1 MARAALS
8 ADAVVDVALRLVD
21 EEGPAA
27 LTLAAVA
34 SRAGVAT
41 PSLYKHVRNL
51 AELRALMSV
60 HIMDELAERIGGA
73 VLGRSAD
80 EAIRALMMAWRD
92 YVLGHPHRYSALD
105 QAPTPMVA
113 QAGAEAGRHP
123 AGRPARVRTGELR
136 SHPRGPLPARG
147 RSRIRGA
154 GSGERVPATREAGR
168 DLRPADPHGGRRA
181 ADAASPRVK
190 RAHRGVHWRTETSQ
204 PCGASFAGDE
214 VVLV

>member
-51 AELRALMSV
+51 AELRALVSV
-60 HIMDELAERIGGA
+60 RVMDELAERTGRA

-80 EAIRALMMAWRD
+80 EAIRALMLAWRA
-92 YVLGHPHRYSALD
+92 YVVAHPHRYSAVV
-105 QAPTPMVA
+105 QAAEPMVA
-113 QAGAEAGRHP
+113 QAGDRLVAIVLAALRAYGLEDSDAIH
-123 AGRPARVRTGELR
+123 AARCL
-136 SHPRGPLPARG
+136 
-147 RSRIRGA
+147 
-154 GSGERVPATREAGR
+154 
-168 DLRPADPHGGRRA
+168 RA
-181 ADAASPRVK
+181 A
-190 RAHRGVHWRTETSQ
+190 AHGFAVLEAENGFQLPEELDESYDLLIRMVIAGLRT
-204 PCGASFAGDE
+204 
-214 VVLV
+214 

>member
-1 MARAALS
+1 VARAALS

-21 EEGPAA
+21 EKGPAA

-60 HIMDELAERIGGA
+60 RIMDELAERIGGA

-105 QAPTPMVA
+105 QAPEPMVA
-113 QAGAEAGRHP
+113 QAGERLIDIMLAALRAYGLEDSEAIHAARCLRAAMHGFAVLEAENAFQLPEKLDETYDLLVHMVVAGL
-123 AGRPARVRTGELR
+123 RT
-136 SHPRGPLPARG
+136 PL
-147 RSRIRGA
+147 
-154 GSGERVPATREAGR
+154 
-168 DLRPADPHGGRRA
+168 RRA
-181 ADAASPRVK
+181 
-190 RAHRGVHWRTETSQ
+190 
-204 PCGASFAGDE
+204 
-214 VVLV
+214 

>member
-34 SRAGVAT
+34 SLAGVAT

-60 HIMDELAERIGGA
+60 RIMDDLAERIGGA

-80 EAIRALMMAWRD
+80 EAIRALMTAWRE
-92 YVLGHPHRYSALD
+92 YVVEHPHRYSALV
-105 QAPTPMVA
+105 QAPEPMVA
-113 QAGAEAGRHP
+113 RAGQRLVDIMLAALRAYGMEDAEAIH
-123 AGRPARVRTGELR
+123 
-136 SHPRGPLPARG
+136 
-147 RSRIRGA
+147 
-154 GSGERVPATREAGR
+154 ATRCLRAAMHGFALLQAENAFQLPEKLDETY
-168 DLRPADPHGGRRA
+168 DLLIHMVVTGLRTPLRRA
-181 ADAASPRVK
+181 
-190 RAHRGVHWRTETSQ
+190 
-204 PCGASFAGDE
+204 
-214 VVLV
+214 

>member
-60 HIMDELAERIGGA
+60 RIINELAERIGGA

-105 QAPTPMVA
+105 QAPEPMVA
-113 QAGAEAGRHP
+113 QAGERLIDIMLAALRAYGLEDSEAIHAARCLRAAMHGFAVLEAENAFQLPEKLDETYDLLVHMVVAGL
-123 AGRPARVRTGELR
+123 RT
-136 SHPRGPLPARG
+136 PL
-147 RSRIRGA
+147 
-154 GSGERVPATREAGR
+154 
-168 DLRPADPHGGRRA
+168 RRA
-181 ADAASPRVK
+181 
-190 RAHRGVHWRTETSQ
+190 
-204 PCGASFAGDE
+204 
-214 VVLV
+214 